1 MTEHKEGH
9 RKSAAHSARHLA
21 RVFVMLG
28 LYQWLA
34 DPSQDYAGIEAHL
47 SSLLHDEEEQ
57 LEGSDIRPTDF
68 EKADRELF
76 TKLLAGV
83 LDRHAEVAD
92 AIARHADRELSR
104 ISLVERAVLMIGTY
118 ELMACPE
125 TPWRVILNESIELV
139 KQFGSQRLPLHERRS
154 RACRARSSSRRAGC
168 PARLTNQSL
177 TDSHKR
183 AVPFGGSGSFSW
195 KRAFF
200 RR

>member
-57 LEGSDIRPTDF
+57 LGGSDIRPTDF

-139 KQFGSQRLPLHERRS
+139 KQFGSGYRFTNAVLELVAREVRPEETAAP
-154 RACRARSSSRRAGC
+154 RA
-168 PARLTNQSL
+168 
-177 TDSHKR
+177 
-183 AVPFGGSGSFSW
+183 
-195 KRAFF
+195 
-200 RR
+200 

>member
-139 KQFGSQRLPLHERRS
+139 KQLPLHERRS
-154 RACRARSSSRRAGC
+154 RACRARSSSRRDGC
-168 PARLTNQSL
+168 AARLTNQSL

>member
-104 ISLVERAVLMIGTY
+104 ISLVERDRHVRTHGLPGNALARNPQRIHRARQAV
-118 ELMACPE
+118 
-125 TPWRVILNESIELV
+125 R
-139 KQFGSQRLPLHERRS
+139 QRLPLHERRS
-154 RACRARSSSRRAGC
+154 RACRARSSSRRDGC
-168 PARLTNQSL
+168 AARLTNQSL

-183 AVPFGGSGSFSW
+183 AVPFGGGGSFSW

>member
-83 LDRHAEVAD
+83 LDRHA
-92 AIARHADRELSR
+92 DRELSR

-139 KQFGSQRLPLHERRS
+139 KQFGSGYRFTNAVLELVAREVRPEETAAP
-154 RACRARSSSRRAGC
+154 RA
-168 PARLTNQSL
+168 
-177 TDSHKR
+177 
-183 AVPFGGSGSFSW
+183 
-195 KRAFF
+195 
-200 RR
+200 

>member
-1 MTEHKEGH
+1 MCI
-9 RKSAAHSARHLA
+9 RDS
-21 RVFVMLG
+21 
-28 LYQWLA
+28 
-34 DPSQDYAGIEAHL
+34 
-47 SSLLHDEEEQ
+47 
-57 LEGSDIRPTDF
+57 SDIRPTDF

-139 KQFGSQRLPLHERRS
+139 KQFGSGYRFTNAVLELVAREVRPEETAAP
-154 RACRARSSSRRAGC
+154 RA
-168 PARLTNQSL
+168 
-177 TDSHKR
+177 
-183 AVPFGGSGSFSW
+183 
-195 KRAFF
+195 
-200 RR
+200 

>member
-104 ISLVERAVLMIGTY
+104 ISLVERAVLKIG
-118 ELMACPE
+118 
-125 TPWRVILNESIELV
+125 
-139 KQFGSQRLPLHERRS
+139 
-154 RACRARSSSRRAGC
+154 RA
-168 PARLTNQSL
+168 
-177 TDSHKR
+177 H
-183 AVPFGGSGSFSW
+183 V
-195 KRAFF
+195 
-200 RR
+200 

>member
-92 AIARHADRELSR
+92 AIAKKLGLELQVDDMDFDAALLAAQNGKSDMVMAGVTVTDERQKVMDFSDTYAEGIQSIIVPEDSDIASASRTPFSSLSR
-104 ISLVERAVLMIGTY
+104 AKFVPKR
-118 ELMACPE
+118 
-125 TPWRVILNESIELV
+125 
-139 KQFGSQRLPLHERRS
+139 RL
-154 RACRARSSSRRAGC
+154 RRA
-168 PARLTNQSL
+168 PDESVS
-177 TDSHKR
+177 D
-183 AVPFGGSGSFSW
+183 
-195 KRAFF
+195 
-200 RR
+200 

>member
-118 ELMACPE
+118 ELMARNPQ
-125 TPWRVILNESIELV
+125 RIHRARQAVR
-139 KQFGSQRLPLHERRS
+139 QRLPLHERRS
-154 RACRARSSSRRAGC
+154 RACRARSSSRRDGC
-168 PARLTNQSL
+168 AARLTNQSL

>member
-83 LDRHAEVAD
+83 LDR
-92 AIARHADRELSR
+92 
-104 ISLVERAVLMIGTY
+104 
-118 ELMACPE
+118 
-125 TPWRVILNESIELV
+125 LV
-139 KQFGSQRLPLHERRS
+139 KQFGSGYRFTNAVLELVAREVRPEETAAP
-154 RACRARSSSRRAGC
+154 RA
-168 PARLTNQSL
+168 
-177 TDSHKR
+177 
-183 AVPFGGSGSFSW
+183 
-195 KRAFF
+195 
-200 RR
+200 

>member
-1 MTEHKEGH
+1 MTEYKEGH

-34 DPSQDYAGIEAHL
+34 DPSQDYASIEAHL
-47 SSLLHDEEEQ
+47 SNLLHDEEEQ
-57 LEGSDIRPTDF
+57 LEGSNICPTDF

-83 LDRHAEVAD
+83 LDRHAEVAEI
-92 AIARHADRELSR
+92 IARHADRELSR

-118 ELMACPE
+118 ELMTCPE

-139 KQFGSQRLPLHERRS
+139 KQFGSGYRFTNAVLELVARDIRPEETAAT
-154 RACRARSSSRRAGC
+154 RA
-168 PARLTNQSL
+168 
-177 TDSHKR
+177 
-183 AVPFGGSGSFSW
+183 
-195 KRAFF
+195 
-200 RR
+200 

>member
-1 MTEHKEGH
+1 MTDKT
-9 RKSAAHSARHLA
+9 
-21 RVFVMLG
+21 
-28 LYQWLA
+28 
-34 DPSQDYAGIEAHL
+34 PAGEVLCPVALTL
-47 SSLLHDEEEQ
+47 SLIGGKWKALILWNL

-139 KQFGSQRLPLHERRS
+139 KQFGSGYRFTNAVLELVAREVRPEETAAP
-154 RACRARSSSRRAGC
+154 RA
-168 PARLTNQSL
+168 
-177 TDSHKR
+177 
-183 AVPFGGSGSFSW
+183 
-195 KRAFF
+195 
-200 RR
+200 

>member
-1 MTEHKEGH
+1 M
-9 RKSAAHSARHLA
+9 AR
-21 RVFVMLG
+21 RSVSG
-28 LYQWLA
+28 LRR
-34 DPSQDYAGIEAHL
+34 IEAHL

-92 AIARHADRELSR
+92 VIARHADRELTR

-139 KQFGSQRLPLHERRS
+139 KQFGSGYRFTNAVLELVAREVRPEETAAQR
-154 RACRARSSSRRAGC
+154 
-168 PARLTNQSL
+168 
-177 TDSHKR
+177 
-183 AVPFGGSGSFSW
+183 V
-195 KRAFF
+195 
-200 RR
+200 

>member
-139 KQFGSQRLPLHERRS
+139 KQFGSGYRFTNAVLELV
-154 RACRARSSSRRAGC
+154 ARSSSRRDGC
-168 PARLTNQSL
+168 AARLTNQSL

>member
-1 MTEHKEGH
+1 MAEHKEGH

-118 ELMACPE
+118 
-125 TPWRVILNESIELV
+125 
-139 KQFGSQRLPLHERRS
+139 
-154 RACRARSSSRRAGC
+154 
-168 PARLTNQSL
+168 
-177 TDSHKR
+177 
-183 AVPFGGSGSFSW
+183 
-195 KRAFF
+195 
-200 RR
+200 